1 MTAFLTGSG
10 WHAVASFLLLS
21 VALAGAGAYATG
33 RALALVWQPFA
44 LALLYVVFL
53 TAGER
58 FLHFALFRE
67 PLWAPIPCALD
78 YALGLAVAAIAYYL
92 TRARQKARQYGFLA
106 GVPGEAFDRGE
117 N

>member
-1 MTAFLTGSG
+1 MIVFLSGTG

-33 RALALVWQPFA
+33 RALALVWQPFS
-44 LALLYVVFL
+44 LALLYVIFL

-67 PLWAPIPCALD
+67 PLWALIPCALD
-78 YALGLAVAAIAYYL
+78 YALGLAIAAIAYYRM
-92 TRARQKARQYGFLA
+92 RARQMARQYGFLA
-106 GVPGEAFDRGE
+106 GVPGDAFDGRE